1 MWMTLA
7 QNTAS
12 NSPGPLPPCISGH
25 HEGSVRSIRSGGG
38 GFDNPPRPRPAPLL
52 FRCCPLGSLGHQTN
66 LGGGRGGEPPTPRGP
81 PPAALTP
88 PPCSSEELRH
98 NTP

>member
-1 MWMTLA
+1 MWVTLA

-38 GFDNPPRPRPAPLL
+38 VFDKPPSAPHASLL
-52 FRCCPLGSLGHQTN
+52 FRCLALGFLGPPN
-66 LGGGRGGEPPTPRGP
+66 IFGVRGGETNTRRPGP
-81 PPAALTP
+81 PPAPRPYPRFSRGKGGDNP
-88 PPCSSEELRH
+88 P
-98 NTP
+98 